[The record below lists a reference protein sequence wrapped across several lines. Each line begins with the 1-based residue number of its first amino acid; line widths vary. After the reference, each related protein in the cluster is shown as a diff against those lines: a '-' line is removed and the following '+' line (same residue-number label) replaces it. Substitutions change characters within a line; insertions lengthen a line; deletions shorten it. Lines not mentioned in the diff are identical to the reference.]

1 MRINTQQKLNHET
14 ALAILEKIVSPLV
27 AAITITES
35 KMTDT
40 PLDELEV
47 PVVWT
52 PVINEDTNE
61 ISVIPSLIV
70 AHPDGEHVLVHSTT
84 THPMDINDV
93 HYIFTEKNEAESF
106 VEGYISS
113 KQTITVEINCLVSKH
128 PTSIEIISEL

>member
-14 ALAILEKIVSPLV
+14 ARAILEKMVSPLV

-84 THPMDINDV
+84 TDPMDINDV
-93 HYIFTEKNEAESF
+93 HHIFTEKKEAEDF
-106 VEGYISS
+106 VDDYISS
-113 KQTITVEINCLVSKH
+113 KQ
-128 PTSIEIISEL
+128 PTLIEIASFVM

>member
-14 ALAILEKIVSPLV
+14 ALAILEKMVSPLV